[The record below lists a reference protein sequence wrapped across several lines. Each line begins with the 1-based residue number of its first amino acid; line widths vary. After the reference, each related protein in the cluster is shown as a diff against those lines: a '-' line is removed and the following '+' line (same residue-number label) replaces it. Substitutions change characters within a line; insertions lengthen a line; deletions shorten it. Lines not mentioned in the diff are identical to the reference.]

1 MSMPITFDSMKEFE
15 AFCKAFEPRSNGA
28 ATSVS
33 PTPNK
38 STVAKIDPKAAARA
52 VKPIQSPRR
61 EVKSI
66 TPANK
71 LAKHPSKKL
80 AAPKPNTLT
89 AQVKASIQALIDA
102 KRPFSAND
110 VYAKLAEANPK
121 ATKPTVLSTASKL
134 MATQY
139 HLLSE
144 ERPSAGI
151 RPMRVYLPEGRQAVS
166 V

>member
-1 MSMPITFDSMKEFE
+1 MLTFQPVNTTVLLNPPYSRLGI
-15 AFCKAFEPRSNGA
+15 ALLAPCKASGPS
-28 ATSVS
+28 S
-33 PTPNK
+33 
-38 STVAKIDPKAAARA
+38 AARA

-89 AQVKASIQALIDA
+89 AQVKASIQALIDV

-110 VYAKLAEANPK
+110 VYAKLAETNPK

-151 RPMRVYLPEGRQAVS
+151 RPMRVYLPEGSQAVS